1 MNQTDVRTFKAA
13 SMQQALEI
21 VRREMGPDAVI
32 LHTREIPP
40 PRFLKWRKSSE
51 RVEVTAGTGVNVR
64 TPRALQKPPAPR
76 PAETGAP
83 PTAPRS
89 AYRAHEEPLAPPPPL
104 LPATAAAPRARFAA
118 SVTGPNPG
126 PTANPSYRTVP
137 ASPLAANGL
146 ATEPLRQ
153 VSATSGQTE
162 QQTVIARQLSSIQE

>member
-76 PAETGAP
+76 GAATAPP
-83 PTAPRS
+83 PTAPRT
-89 AYRAHEEPLAPPPPL
+89 AWRAHEESLAPPPPL
-104 LPATAAAPRARFAA
+104 LPAQAKAAHQASSTTGAKYNRVPIPMQSSYQALPAA
-118 SVTGPNPG
+118 TGQTSN
-126 PTANPSYRTVP
+126 
-137 ASPLAANGL
+137 ASGLAA
-146 ATEPLRQ
+146 
-153 VSATSGQTE
+153 
-162 QQTVIARQLSSIQE
+162 

>member
-64 TPRALQKPPAPR
+64 TPRALQRPAAPR
-76 PAETGAP
+76 SSEIGAP
-83 PTAPRS
+83 PTAPRA

-104 LPATAAAPRARFAA
+104 LPAAGAAPRSRFPA
-118 SVTGPNPG
+118 SVAGQIPAPTTNP
-126 PTANPSYRTVP
+126 
-137 ASPLAANGL
+137 
-146 ATEPLRQ
+146 
-153 VSATSGQTE
+153 
-162 QQTVIARQLSSIQE
+162 